1 MRELTVSEIEEVSG
15 GAGFFAQIAWSVFGG
30 VLGTYVY
37 DMLGGSEGINAYFSA
52 VNESLTQRA
61 LDQGQHYLANPGAAI
76 D

>member
-1 MRELTVSEIEEVSG
+1 MRELSASEIEEVSG

-37 DMLGGSEGINAYFSA
+37 DMLGGADGINAYFSA
-52 VNESLTQRA
+52 VNDSLTQRA
-61 LDQGQHYLANPGAAI
+61 VDQGQRYLADPDAAI